1 MIVSIKKRVIFLF
14 FRLIHLK
21 TGLFIRMNFL
31 IIQNK
36 CNFILFVFTFYT
48 LGKVEASS

>member
-1 MIVSIKKRVIFLF
+1 MIVSIKKRIIFLF

-21 TGLFIRMNFL
+21 TGLFVRMNFL

-48 LGKVEASS
+48 VEGTEASS